1 MVVIHEQPLYDHLP
15 KSCLAVMR
23 VVNLNYLHFTGREVK
38 TQSKLVVVCFKPREL
53 FGYIS
58 EVIFICVKVSESVCV
73 CVCVC
78 VSECVCACMCVSEV
92 QQRR

>member
-58 EVIFICVKVSESVCV
+58 DVIFNCVKVSESVCV
-73 CVCVC
+73 CVCERV
-78 VSECVCACMCVSEV
+78 
-92 QQRR
+92 

>member
-15 KSCLAVMR
+15 KSRLAVMR
-23 VVNLNYLHFTGREVK
+23 VVNLNNFHFTGKEVK

-58 EVIFICVKVSESVCV
+58 DVIFTCVKVSVCV
-73 CVCVC
+73 CVCVK
-78 VSECVCACMCVSEV
+78 VCVCVCEH
-92 QQRR
+92 QRR

>member
-23 VVNLNYLHFTGREVK
+23 VVNLNYFHFTGREVK
-38 TQSKLVVVCFKPREL
+38 TQSKLVVVSFKPREL

-58 EVIFICVKVSESVCV
+58 DVIFTCVNVCV
-73 CVCVC
+73 CVHVRVCVC
-78 VSECVCACMCVSEV
+78 ECVYVRVCVCACP
-92 QQRR
+92 Q